1 MAALVGTLRATSGT
15 GRTGPLAWRRAQLTR
30 LRALLTENRSATAA
44 ALHKDLRKSRAET
57 DGAEIGAT
65 LREIDDLLEHL
76 HTWTARQPVAVPAS
90 LPEGTDAH
98 TVLESLG
105 VGVLEPLGVGL
116 ANSAWKYPI
125 NLLLVPVAGALA
137 AGNAVVAK
145 PSECAAATSAL
156 LAALLPHHLD
166 RITAPRLRPHGRR
179 RADRPRRPV
188 HRADRPGRRRTAFT
202 DGDATRRRPT
212 PHSANRKH

>member
-1 MAALVGTLRATSGT
+1 M
-15 GRTGPLAWRRAQLTR
+15 
-30 LRALLTENRSATAA
+30 RALLTENRSATAA
-44 ALHKDLRKSRAET
+44 ALHKDLRKSRAGT
-57 DGAEIGAT
+57 DEAEIGAT

-76 HTWTARQPVAVPAS
+76 HTWTARQPVAVPEA
-90 LPEGTDAH
+90 LPEGASAH

-105 VGVLEPLGVGL
+105 VGQ